1 MSVRGLILDVPHSI
15 RSIYQL
21 PEAFCFRTVP
31 AAFSSAGPCPPPGVR
46 REAGPSGGGP
56 TLATE
61 SGTRGGAGWTHTR
74 KKEINVFSSGRFA
87 AESSG
92 SPVRRV
98 RACLPPASEEP
109 SYYPEIV
116 ARAFGYP
123 GNSCS
128 PFLWL
133 TERTMWSHD
142 GALAMFWFIKLNKL
156 KG

>member
-1 MSVRGLILDVPHSI
+1 M
-15 RSIYQL
+15 
-21 PEAFCFRTVP
+21 
-31 AAFSSAGPCPPPGVR
+31 
-46 REAGPSGGGP
+46 
-56 TLATE
+56 ATE
-61 SGTRGGAGWTHTR
+61 SGTRGGAGWTHTH

-98 RACLPPASEEP
+98 GACLPPASEEP